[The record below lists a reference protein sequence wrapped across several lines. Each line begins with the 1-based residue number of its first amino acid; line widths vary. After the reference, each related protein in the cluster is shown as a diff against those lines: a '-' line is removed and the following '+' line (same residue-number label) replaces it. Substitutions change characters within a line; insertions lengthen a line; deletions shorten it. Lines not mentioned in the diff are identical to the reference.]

1 MSHLISAAVSI
12 LRVVVVA
19 ALTVFYTYAV
29 ISLLCWLNGEGLWPR
44 LVVEVAGAALLFV
57 GLGPL
62 CHLWGHLFD
71 RLVFLLT
78 EIRFKRR

>member
-1 MSHLISAAVSI
+1 MSHLISATVSI

-29 ISLLCWLNGEGLWPR
+29 IVILFWLNGEGLLPR
-44 LVVEVAGAALLFV
+44 LLLELAGAALLFV

-71 RLVFLLT
+71 RLVFLVT